1 MRKFPC
7 HNCSTRLSRHDGVG
21 HLLDPEGRARQWC
34 IRQPISIVQND
45 TIVFC
50 EVFAEAGKLF
60 SAMRVAGCAASAGV
74 QN

>member
-1 MRKFPC
+1 
-7 HNCSTRLSRHDGVG
+7 
-21 HLLDPEGRARQWC
+21 LLDPEGRARQWC